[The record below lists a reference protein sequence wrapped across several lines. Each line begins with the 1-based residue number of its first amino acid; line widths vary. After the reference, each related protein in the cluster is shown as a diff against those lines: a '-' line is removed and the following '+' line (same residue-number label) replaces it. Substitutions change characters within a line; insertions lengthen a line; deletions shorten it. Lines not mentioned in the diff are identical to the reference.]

1 MELSFLSPKGRMLL
15 SLVIF
20 GTIGLVRRYIPLGSV
35 PLAFLRA
42 ALGCLSMVVLMQV
55 GHIPFHW
62 EALRRRAPKLLLSGL
77 LLGLDWVFFFEA
89 FNHTTVAIATLCYYM
104 APVFMLAAAP
114 LVFHE
119 VLRRRKL
126 VCAAITIGGMLLVS
140 GVVGGAAQGGTGDFS
155 GVVYALLGAFFYA
168 AIIVLSKT
176 ITGLDPYEQT
186 AAQLGTAALFLLVYA
201 SFTGQLDFHTMTGL
215 GWGLTVLL
223 GVVHTGLA
231 YGIYFG
237 SLTQVPAQTTAILS
251 YVDPVVA
258 VLLSVF
264 VLQEPIT
271 ELQLAGVCLV
281 LGGMISGERSSATR
295 RQSC

>member
-15 SLVIF
+15 SLMIF
-20 GTIGLVRRYIPLGSV
+20 GTLGLVRRYIPLESV

-42 ALGCLSMVVLMQV
+42 ALGCLSMVVLMQA

-62 EALRRRAPKLLLSGL
+62 TALRQRAPKLLLSGL

-104 APVFMLAAAP
+104 APVFMLIAAP

-119 VLRRRKL
+119 TLRRRKL

-140 GVVGGAAQGGTGDFS
+140 GVVGGASDGGTGDFS
-155 GVVYALLGAFFYA
+155 GVAYALLGALFYA

-186 AAQLGTAALFLLVYA
+186 AVQLGTAALFLLVY
-201 SFTGQLDFHTMTGL
+201 SGFTGKLDFHTMTSM
-215 GWGLTVLL
+215 GWGLTILL

-281 LGGMISGERSSATR
+281 LGGMISGERR
-295 RQSC
+295 

>member
-1 MELSFLSPKGRMLL
+1 MKFSFLSPRGQMLL
-15 SLVIF
+15 SLAIF
-20 GTIGLVRRYIPLGSV
+20 GTIGLVRRFIPLGSV

-42 ALGCLSMVVLMQV
+42 TLGCLTLLVLMQG
-55 GHIPFHW
+55 GHIPFHRDRLK
-62 EALRRRAPKLLLSGL
+62 ARAPRLLLSGL

-119 VLRRRKL
+119 TISRRKL

-140 GVVGGAAQGGTGDFS
+140 GVLGSNGDMGDIA
-155 GVVYALLGAFFYA
+155 GVLYALAGALFYA
-168 AIIVLSKT
+168 GIIVLSKT
-176 ITGLDPYEQT
+176 IQGLDPYEQT
-186 AAQLGTAALFLLVYA
+186 AVRLGTAAFFLLAYCLV
-201 SFTGQLDFHTMTGL
+201 TGQLDFHTMTAA
-215 GWGLTVLL
+215 GWGLTLLL
-223 GVVHTGLA
+223 GIVHTGLA

-258 VLLSVF
+258 VCISVF

-271 ELQLAGVCLV
+271 ELQLAGICLV
-281 LGGMISGERSSATR
+281 LGGMISGERK
-295 RQSC
+295 

>member
-62 EALRRRAPKLLLSGL
+62 AALRQRAPKLLLSGL

-140 GVVGGAAQGGTGDFS
+140 GVVGGAPQGGTGDFS

-176 ITGLDPYEQT
+176 LTGLDPYEQT
-186 AAQLGTAALFLLVYA
+186 AAQLGTAALFLLVYS

>member
-42 ALGCLSMVVLMQV
+42 SLGCLSLVALMQLK
-55 GHIPFHW
+55 HIPFHW
-62 EALRRRAPKLLLSGL
+62 AALGQRAPKLLLSGL
-77 LLGLDWVFFFEA
+77 LLGMDWVFFFEA

-119 VLRRRKL
+119 TLRRRKL

-140 GVVGGAAQGGTGDFS
+140 GVVGGAAGGVGDFS

-176 ITGLDPYEQT
+176 LTGLDPYEQT
-186 AAQLGTAALFLLVYA
+186 AVQLGTAALFLLVYS
-201 SFTGQLDFHTMTGL
+201 SFMGKLDFHTMTGL

-281 LGGMISGERSSATR
+281 LGGMISGERGTR
-295 RQSC
+295 K

>member
-62 EALRRRAPKLLLSGL
+62 AALRRRAPKLLLSGL

-140 GVVGGAAQGGTGDFS
+140 GVVGGAPQGGTGDFS

-176 ITGLDPYEQT
+176 LTGLDPYEQT
-186 AAQLGTAALFLLVYA
+186 AAQLGTAALFLLVYS

-264 VLQEPIT
+264 VLQDPIT